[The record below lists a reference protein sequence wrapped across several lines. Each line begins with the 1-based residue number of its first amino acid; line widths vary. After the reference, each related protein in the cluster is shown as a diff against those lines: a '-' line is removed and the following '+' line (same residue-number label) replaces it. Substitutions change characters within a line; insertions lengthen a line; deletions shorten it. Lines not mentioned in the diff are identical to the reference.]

1 MVTGSLYH
9 LERFR
14 LRIWNFLPIVL
25 LLNFM
30 QVLQYLWMM
39 RENIRITVIP
49 VWFYSWSKICEL
61 TRILYFNYTIWII
74 FCHWV
79 WFSTLYAYYDV
90 VICFLQMNPIIN
102 LQRKLQAVHLF
113 HRMRMAKWFLHPM
126 ESLSFSLLVYIEICC
141 RYFGAALYN
150 TVNMGIELIH
160 VHLLYYFS

>member
-39 RENIRITVIP
+39 RESIRITVIP
-49 VWFYSWSKICEL
+49 VWFYSWSKICDL
-61 TRILYFNYTIWII
+61 TRILYFNYTI
-74 FCHWV
+74 WV

-90 VICFLQMNPIIN
+90 VICFLQMNPPIIN
-102 LQRKLQAVHLF
+102 LQRKLQAVHTF

-126 ESLSFSLLVYIEICC
+126 ESLSLSLCACIYRCMLSLFWCSLVQHC
-141 RYFGAALYN
+141 
-150 TVNMGIELIH
+150 
-160 VHLLYYFS
+160 

>member
-49 VWFYSWSKICEL
+49 VWFYSWSKICDL
-61 TRILYFNYTIWII
+61 TWILYFNYTM
-74 FCHWV
+74 WV

-126 ESLSFSLLVYIEICC
+126 ESLSLFLSVLVYIDVCC
-141 RYFGAALYN
+141 RYFGAASYN